1 MARINCFDPISLRIE
16 SMPEGEVF
24 IISDFSDLAD
34 DAAIRKVLS
43 RLEDDG
49 AIRRIMR
56 GVYDCPEY
64 SEFLGEYIEP
74 KPDKVAHALA
84 RNYGW
89 TIVPCGDTA
98 LNMLGLS
105 TQVPATWLYVSDGTY
120 KEYTYGNT
128 TIKFKR
134 TTNKEISKISYK
146 TALVIQALKALGK
159 ENITDEIISKII
171 QTTTD
176 DEKATM
182 FAEAKYATAWIYDI
196 IKEICGG
203 AK

>member
-16 SMPEGEVF
+16 LMPAGEVF

-64 SEFLGEYIEP
+64 SKFLDEYVEP

-105 TQVPATWLYVSDGTY
+105 TQVPAVWLYVSDGTY

-128 TIKFKR
+128 IIKFKR

-159 ENITDEIISKII
+159 ENITVEIINKIAS
-171 QTTTD
+171 TTTD
-176 DEKATM
+176 EEKTAM
-182 FAEAKYATAWIYDI
+182 FTEAKYATAWIYDI

>member
-1 MARINCFDPISLRIE
+1 
-16 SMPEGEVF
+16 
-24 IISDFSDLAD
+24 
-34 DAAIRKVLS
+34 
-43 RLEDDG
+43 
-49 AIRRIMR
+49 
-56 GVYDCPEY
+56 
-64 SEFLGEYIEP
+64 
-74 KPDKVAHALA
+74 
-84 RNYGW
+84 
-89 TIVPCGDTA
+89 
-98 LNMLGLS
+98 MLGLS
-105 TQVPATWLYVSDGTY
+105 TQVPAVWLYVSDGTY

-128 TIKFKR
+128 IIKFKR
-134 TTNKEISKISYK
+134 TTNKEISKVSYK

-159 ENITDEIISKII
+159 ENITNEIINKII

>member
-1 MARINCFDPISLRIE
+1 MARINCFDPITFRIE
-16 SMPEGEVF
+16 SMPKGEVF

-43 RLEDDG
+43 RLEEDG
-49 AIRRIMR
+49 KIRRIMR
-56 GVYDCPEY
+56 GVYDFPEY
-64 SEFLGEYIEP
+64 NDFLGEYIEP

-105 TQVPATWLYVSDGTY
+105 TQVPAIWLYVSDGTY
-120 KEYTYGNT
+120 KEYTYSNT

-159 ENITDEIISKII
+159 ENITDDIISKISS
-171 QTTTD
+171 TTTD

-182 FAEAKYATAWIYDI
+182 FVDAKYATAWIYDI

>member
-16 SMPEGEVF
+16 SMPAGEVF

-64 SEFLGEYIEP
+64 SEFLDEYIEP

-146 TALVIQALKALGK
+146 TALVIQALKALYK
-159 ENITDEIISKII
+159 
-171 QTTTD
+171 
-176 DEKATM
+176 
-182 FAEAKYATAWIYDI
+182 
-196 IKEICGG
+196 
-203 AK
+203 

>member
-1 MARINCFDPISLRIE
+1 MARINCFDPITFRIE
-16 SMPEGEVF
+16 SMPKGEVF

-43 RLEDDG
+43 RLEEDG
-49 AIRRIMR
+49 KIRRIMR
-56 GVYDCPEY
+56 GVYDFPEY
-64 SEFLGEYIEP
+64 NDFLGEYIEP

-105 TQVPATWLYVSDGTY
+105 TQVPAIWLYVSDGTY

-159 ENITDEIISKII
+159 ENITGEIINKII

-176 DEKATM
+176 DEKNTM
-182 FAEAKYATAWIYDI
+182 FVDAKYATAWIYDI

>member
-16 SMPEGEVF
+16 SMPAGEVF

-49 AIRRIMR
+49 TIRRIMR

-64 SEFLGEYIEP
+64 SKFLDEYVEP

-105 TQVPATWLYVSDGTY
+105 TQVPAVWLYVSDGTY

-128 TIKFKR
+128 IIKFKR

-159 ENITDEIISKII
+159 ENITAEIINKIAVSS
-171 QTTTD
+171 TD
-176 DEKATM
+176 EEKTAM
-182 FAEAKYATAWIYDI
+182 FTEAKYATSWIYDI

>member
-16 SMPEGEVF
+16 SMPAGEVF

-43 RLEDDG
+43 RLEDEG

-64 SEFLGEYIEP
+64 SKFLDEYVEP

-105 TQVPATWLYVSDGTY
+105 TQVPAVWLYVSDGMY

-128 TIKFKR
+128 IIKFKR

-159 ENITDEIISKII
+159 ENITAEIISKIA
-171 QTTTD
+171 TTTS
-176 DEKATM
+176 DEEKTTM
-182 FAEAKYATAWIYDI
+182 FAEAKYATSWIYDI

>member
-16 SMPEGEVF
+16 SMPVGEVF

-49 AIRRIMR
+49 VIRRIMR

-64 SEFLGEYIEP
+64 NEFLDEYIDP
-74 KPDKVAHALA
+74 KSDKVARALA

-105 TQVPATWLYVSDGTY
+105 TQVPGTWLYVSDGTY

-159 ENITDEIISKII
+159 ENITDEIISKIAS
-171 QTTTD
+171 TTTN
-176 DEKATM
+176 DEKNTM
-182 FAEAKYATAWIYDI
+182 FAEAKYAT
-196 IKEICGG
+196 EG